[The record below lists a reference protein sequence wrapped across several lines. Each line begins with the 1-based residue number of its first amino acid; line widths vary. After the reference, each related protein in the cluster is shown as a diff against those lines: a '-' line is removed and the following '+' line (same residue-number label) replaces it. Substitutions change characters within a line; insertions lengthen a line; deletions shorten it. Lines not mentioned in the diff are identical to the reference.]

1 MTTRKQLQEIHDY
14 FQWQVNQIYYNEMIP
29 TESIKFVEA
38 AYRDAMLK
46 ICPLIECNSYLKM
59 KENKEL
65 IKNE

>member
-46 ICPLIECNSYLKM
+46 IYPLVSNGHF
-59 KENKEL
+59 
-65 IKNE
+65 